1 MIYVR
6 SFLLLVFF
14 YVWTFFWSVVAMLVL
29 PLPRKWALFP
39 QEFWSRGLQK
49 ALPFLVGI
57 RVKYRGLENLPEGGA
72 IVACKHESTWEITV
86 FQGLLKDPAM
96 ILKEEIRNIPL
107 FGWYVRKL
115 KMIGVDRS
123 AGPKALRG
131 MLKAAKK
138 AAGEG
143 RKLVIFPEGTRNTNE
158 SNAEFQS
165 GVYGLYGTL
174 KLPVVPVAL
183 NAATLWP
190 HKSFL
195 RYPGTIYMEFLPPI
209 EPGMGKQEF
218 MDTLAHQIDDT
229 SAKLRELAFVRDSA
243 DAP

>member
-1 MIYVR
+1 VR
-6 SFLLLVFF
+6 SFILLVFF

-39 QEFWSRGLQK
+39 QELWSRGFQK
-49 ALPFLVGI
+49 ALPLLVGI
-57 RVKYRGLENLPEGGA
+57 RVKYLGMENLPEGGA
-72 IVACKHESTWEITV
+72 IIACKHESTWEITV

-96 ILKEEIRNIPL
+96 VLKEEIRNIPL

-123 AGPKALRG
+123 AGSRALRG
-131 MLKAAKK
+131 MLKAAKN
-138 AAGEG
+138 AANEG
-143 RKLVIFPEGTRNTNE
+143 RKLVIFPEGTRNTSE

-174 KLPVVPVAL
+174 KLPVVPVAI
-183 NAATLWP
+183 NAAKLWP

-195 RYPGTIYMEFLPPI
+195 RHPGTIYMEFLPPI
-209 EPGMGKQEF
+209 EPGLSKQEF
-218 MDTLAHQIDDT
+218 MQTLASQIADT
-229 SAKLRELAFVRDSA
+229 SAKLRDMAFENKSNA
-243 DAP
+243 S